1 MFQHYQLGVGGPCNH
16 FDPPAGYWCGS
27 KTQGGVL
34 LHTGFLPSRMI
45 KADKSILPNQ
55 PYKNATA
62 AILQAWRR

>member
-1 MFQHYQLGVGGPCNH
+1 MFQHYQLGVGCPCNH

-27 KTQGGVL
+27 KTQGGGAYRV
-34 LHTGFLPSRMI
+34 PSGMI

-55 PYKNATA
+55 PYKNTTA